1 MSNEAFYKDRQ
12 FLTPAFRIKIEGREA
27 GPELVADVTEVSF
40 TDDLGNIDSFE
51 FVVNDWDP
59 MALRPKYSSPWD
71 ENGVPL
77 TQPDTNSQ
85 IPNFEPGTE
94 VSLYFGYLEDGDLPL
109 VMSGEV
115 VSLAPT
121 FPAGGA
127 PTCRIRAL
135 NTFLRSLQKIRIDK
149 TFDGTAKAI
158 VDQMCVENAIQVT
171 WDTVDEEGEAGERVA
186 VEGLLYDEIAKRA
199 AEYGMTLGV
208 APGSEDT
215 GPTLLIS
222 KTAKTAPVA
231 EFEWGRTLISFT
243 PALSTAGQFAG
254 VTVRAGDPGAEEDKI
269 EVTKTWSD
277 INLAPDALGP
287 VGTTNITGAMDG
299 VFEVIKPSTVATKA
313 DAERAALARLT
324 ELAGTLI
331 TGSGSSIG
339 LPQLRAGTSV
349 KLIGLGARFSGT
361 YRITQ
366 STHTLGG
373 SGYLTNFSARKEV
386 L

>member
-1 MSNEAFYKDRQ
+1 MSSEAFYKDRQ

-27 GPELVADVTEVSF
+27 GPELVADVAEVSF
-40 TDDLGNIDSFE
+40 NDDLENIDSFE

-77 TQPDTNSQ
+77 TQPDTGSE

-109 VMSGEV
+109 VMTGEV
-115 VSLAPT
+115 VSIAPT

-135 NTFLRSLQKIRIDK
+135 NKFLRGLQKIRID
-149 TFDGTAKAI
+149 TTYDGTAKAI
-158 VDQMCVENAIQVT
+158 VDQMCRDNAVQVE
-171 WDTVDEEGEAGERVA
+171 WDPVEEEGEAGERVA
-186 VEGLLYDEIAKRA
+186 VEGLLYDEVAKRA
-199 AEYGMTLGV
+199 GEYGMTLSV
-208 APGSEDT
+208 LPGSEDSQ
-215 GPTLLIS
+215 PTLLIS
-222 KTAKTAPVA
+222 KPAGSDPVA

-254 VTVRAGDPGAEEDKI
+254 VTVRAGDPAAEEDQI

-287 VGTTNITGAMDG
+287 TGTTDITTGIDG
-299 VFEVIKPSTVATKA
+299 LYEVIKPSTVETEA

-324 ELAGTLI
+324 ELAGNLI

-339 LPQLRAGTSV
+339 LPQLRAGTTV
-349 KLIGLGARFSGT
+349 KLIGLGARFSGV
-361 YRITQ
+361 YRITK
-366 STHTLGG
+366 STHALGG